1 MEVTRI
7 YFENLRVILEADK
20 DFCDVGVGNR
30 KKSKAAQ
37 PIMGEDWLDATEAA
51 TLSRTILNILGPVHL
66 RIPEI
71 KDDPTA
77 QGMSR
82 FVQVEFFLRR
92 KTNIES
98 AAGGICNLKGRGDKS
113 PTYLP
118 TYLPTTRPGDFRFEE
133 MHQIRLSLTNVSKS
147 EQMSP
152 ASKSGHRRRV
162 ERAGPASAPGSSGTG
177 NAIRS
182 WCCRYGLA

>member
-1 MEVTRI
+1 MSDSRVEPLFSEVTRI

-20 DFCDVGVGNR
+20 DFCDVGVGNC
-30 KKSKAAQ
+30 KKSNAAQ

-71 KDDPTA
+71 KDDPAA

-82 FVQVEFFLRR
+82 FVQVGISCGEEQTSRVQREEFVTSEVEA
-92 KTNIES
+92 TNH
-98 AAGGICNLKGRGDKS
+98 
-113 PTYLP
+113 LP
-118 TYLPTTRPGDFRFEE
+118 TYLPATRPDDFGFEE
-133 MHQIRLSLTNVSKS
+133 MHQIRLSLPIYVSKS

-152 ASKSGHRRRV
+152 ASNSGHRRRV

-177 NAIRS
+177 NAIR
-182 WCCRYGLA
+182 